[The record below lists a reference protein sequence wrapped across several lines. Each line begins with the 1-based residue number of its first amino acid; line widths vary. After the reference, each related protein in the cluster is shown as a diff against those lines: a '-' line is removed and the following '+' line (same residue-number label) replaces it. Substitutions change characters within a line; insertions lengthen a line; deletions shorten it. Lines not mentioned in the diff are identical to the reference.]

1 VNSSAKKLTVWQ
13 KIGMFFYT
21 KRPFTL
27 FIWLSVVV
35 LGIMSYTTWMRKEG
49 FPAVSVPIGIVQ
61 VVSFDKSASEVDATY
76 AEPILGELKDVDSV
90 KDISTTSTD
99 QGASLVITFEEGT
112 DVQSELDGI
121 KADLTPKLPQGS
133 AQVLYIKLEAGKLTE
148 QGDDLLISVHKAGL
162 SPAELDKAADR
173 LVPILKDNLSLA
185 ADARTVRLVESVDT
199 PGGYL
204 EQQVRFDRYFDK
216 QTGRVEPASVVAVKG
231 LEGVDQLELY
241 NQVEEVLKSE
251 EVESV
256 GASVSIS
263 ADFAESIREQVSGLQ
278 RNLLE
283 GLIAV
288 LIVSFILI
296 SLRGSVITALAMT
309 TTVLTTIAT
318 LNIIGY
324 TINTITLFSLVLCLA
339 LIVDDTTIMVE
350 AIDAGLKKGDKFK
363 DVVRSSFRKV
373 ARASATGTFV
383 TILAFAPMLFIGG
396 ILGEFIR
403 AIPVTIIISLMVSL
417 AVSFLFI
424 PLMMRLTY
432 GKLKGG
438 RVDSKPRFMDK
449 VEGAMGN
456 GLSRVILW
464 SGHTLK
470 RKIMTRVGA
479 VILSLVVVVSGA
491 MIFTKVEFNIFP
503 SPKDGNEIYVQGSV
517 VDGGNATIENTE
529 MMTDKALAIIKTE
542 LGDNLSRLTLSGQGG
557 IADRNGFFAAVLLTP
572 LGERDV
578 TSVDL
583 AKVLQ
588 ARLAVEA
595 PGMRLSAESAGVG
608 PPAGAFAVD
617 IAVNDE
623 DRAYKLAED
632 MKVFLSSVE
641 IKRIDGTVAR
651 LKDPRVTPRVLVVR
665 NGEQRVI
672 RVGADFYDKDT
683 STLVL
688 LAQEAVEEEFNE
700 GRLGEY
706 GAELSDI
713 SFDFGQEEEN
723 QDSFNSM
730 GQAALPLF
738 MAMFL
743 LMALLF
749 RSLIQPVLIFTAL
762 PFAFFGVASGLFLTN
777 NPISFFS
784 MLGVFALIG
793 ISLNNTILLTDY
805 ANQARSEGKSPTEAI
820 AVAVR
825 ERLRPLL
832 TTSITSVLALLPL
845 ALNDPF
851 WEGLAYALIFGLL
864 SSTVLVLLVFP
875 YFYLVTTSFG
885 DRFTRLFWKI
895 VRRK

>member
-1 VNSSAKKLTVWQ
+1 MKNVERLTIWQ

-35 LGIMSYTTWMRKEG
+35 LGIMSYTSWMRKEG
-49 FPAVSVPIGIVQ
+49 FPAISVPIGIVQ
-61 VVSFDKSASEVDATY
+61 VVSFDKSASEVDSTFAQ
-76 AEPILGELKDVDSV
+76 PILGELKNLDSV

-112 DVQSELDGI
+112 DVQSELDQI
-121 KADLTPKLPQGS
+121 KADLSPKLPQGS

-162 SPAELDKAADR
+162 SPAELDQASDR
-173 LVPILKDNLSLA
+173 LVPILEENLSLA
-185 ADARTVRLVESVDT
+185 EGARTVRLIESVET
-199 PGGYL
+199 PNGL
-204 EQQVRFDRYFDK
+204 IEQQVRFDRYYDK
-216 QTGRVEPASVVAVKG
+216 QTGTIEPASVVAVKG
-231 LEGVDQLELY
+231 IEGVDQLELY
-241 NQVEEVLKSE
+241 DQVEELINSE
-251 EVESV
+251 KVESI
-256 GASVSIS
+256 GATASIS

-288 LIVSFILI
+288 LVVSFILI

-309 TTVLTTIAT
+309 TTVLTTVAM
-318 LNIIGY
+318 LNLIGY

-350 AIDAGLKKGDKFK
+350 AIDAGLKKGGKFK
-363 DVVRSSFRKV
+363 EVVRSSFRKV

-403 AIPVTIIISLMVSL
+403 AIPVTIIISLLVSLMVSF
-417 AVSFLFI
+417 VFI

-432 GKLKGG
+432 GKLKDGK
-438 RVDSKPRFMDK
+438 VASKLRFMDK
-449 VEGAMGN
+449 VEGAIGT

-464 SGHTLK
+464 SGQTMK
-470 RKIMTRVGA
+470 RKLLTRLGA
-479 VILSLVVVVSGA
+479 VVLSLAVVISGV

-517 VDGGNATIENTE
+517 VDGENATIENTE
-529 MMTDKALAIIKTE
+529 AMTDKALSILQAE
-542 LGDNLSRLTLSGQGG
+542 LGDNLSRLSLSGQGG
-557 IADRNGFFAAVLLTP
+557 NADRNGFFASVILIP
-572 LGERDV
+572 YGERDV

-583 AKVLQ
+583 AKKLQ
-588 ARLAVEA
+588 EKLSAEVAGL
-595 PGMRLSAESAGVG
+595 RLSAEPAGVG
-608 PPAGAFAVD
+608 PPAGAFAVNINVD
-617 IAVNDE
+617 DE
-623 DRAYKLAED
+623 AKAYKLAED
-632 MKVFLSSVE
+632 LKVFLSATD
-641 IKRIDGTVAR
+641 IKRIDGTVTK
-651 LKDPRVTPRVLVVR
+651 LKDPRITPSVIVVR
-665 NGEQRVI
+665 EGEQRII

-688 LAQEAVEEEFNE
+688 LAQKAVEDTFNE
-700 GRLGEY
+700 NRLKEY
-706 GAELSDI
+706 DLASTDI
-713 SFDFGQEEEN
+713 NFDFGQEEEN

-738 MAMFL
+738 IAMFV

-749 RSLIQPVLIFTAL
+749 KSLIQPVLIFTAL
-762 PFAFFGVASGLFLTN
+762 PFAFFGVATGLYLTN

-832 TTSITSVLALLPL
+832 TTSLTSVLALLPL

-864 SSTVLVLLVFP
+864 SSTILVLLVFP
-875 YFYLVTTSFG
+875 YFYLITSSFG
-885 DRFTRLFWKI
+885 DRFSKLFKKI
-895 VRRK
+895 SRRK